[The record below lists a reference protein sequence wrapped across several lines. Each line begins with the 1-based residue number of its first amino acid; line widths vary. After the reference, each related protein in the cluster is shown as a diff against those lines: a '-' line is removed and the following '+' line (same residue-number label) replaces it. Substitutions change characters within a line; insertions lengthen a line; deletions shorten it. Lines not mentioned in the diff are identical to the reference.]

1 MRDGQ
6 RLEEYYRDRR
16 VLVTGGL
23 GFIGSNLVRR
33 LVSLGSRVT
42 VIDACFPDQGANLFN
57 LEDVLE
63 EVTLLVADIGATR
76 EVTECLPAQ
85 ELVFN
90 LAACVSHVGSL
101 HHPLRDLKRNCLSQL
116 RFLCLLAELNPGI
129 SVIYTGSRSQY
140 GSPLYLPVDEDHPLR
155 PVDINGIHK
164 TAVEEYHRVLHDQ
177 GRIRYLSLRLTNVF
191 GPRHQMMHDG
201 QGFLNWFIRLGLQ
214 GKEIRVFGDGT
225 QARDFLYVEDAVEA
239 LLLAAADPECRG
251 TALNLASGKSI
262 TVAEAA
268 QAVSEEAGTDWSL
281 TPYPPERA
289 RVEPGDVVLDISRL
303 RAILDWEPRWD
314 FRAGLQ
320 ETIAFYR
327 MHGEHYFSP
336 AKIKS
341 SLTRKRPI

>member
-6 RLEEYYRDRR
+6 RLEEYYRGRR

-63 EVTLLVADIGATR
+63 EVAILVADIGATR
-76 EVTECLPAQ
+76 AVADCLPAQ

-116 RFLCLLAELNPGI
+116 RFLSLLAELNPGV

-281 TPYPPERA
+281 APYPPEHA

-303 RAILDWEPRWD
+303 QSILDWEPRWD

-336 AKIKS
+336 SKIKS